1 MPKLAKYAWN
11 SSDPIAP
18 SLSVSTASKI
28 NGKVSKMAFLL
39 IGSSLS
45 PRNAFI
51 EKKFQS
57 KIMI

>member
-18 SLSVSTASKI
+18 SLSVSTVSKI

-51 EKKFQS
+51 EKKKF
-57 KIMI
+57 